1 MTLIATAPVLPHTE
15 RQDEEAK
22 ANHGAPSRKP
32 PRNSTADRRRTRQGP
47 RRVDC
52 AIKRNGAGS
61 VEEKP
66 EDQDGMEQAQ
76 HDLLADLRRARR
88 SLRLQGMKEPP
99 GGCAP
104 DAGAKISDAAATVMG
119 SWSFIIVQSA
129 ILFVWIPANLV
140 GAMRGWDPYPF
151 ILLNLALSFQAAY
164 AAPVIMMSQNRQQEI
179 DRKAAENDYRI
190 NVKAELEIELLHEK
204 IDQLREREVLK
215 LTEAVRML
223 TELLEQSASGARESD
238 AEGGRPS

>member
-1 MTLIATAPVLPHTE
+1 
-15 RQDEEAK
+15 
-22 ANHGAPSRKP
+22 
-32 PRNSTADRRRTRQGP
+32 
-47 RRVDC
+47 
-52 AIKRNGAGS
+52 
-61 VEEKP
+61 VEEKA
-66 EDQDGMEQAQ
+66 EDQDGMEQAE

-88 SLRLQGMKEPP
+88 SLRLQGMDQPP
-99 GGCAP
+99 AVARLTLGQRIA
-104 DAGAKISDAAATVMG
+104 DAVATVMG

-129 ILFVWIPANLV
+129 ILFVWITANLI

-164 AAPVIMMSQNRQQEI
+164 AAPVIMMSQNRQQDI

-215 LTEAVRML
+215 LTEAVRTL

>member
-1 MTLIATAPVLPHTE
+1 
-15 RQDEEAK
+15 
-22 ANHGAPSRKP
+22 
-32 PRNSTADRRRTRQGP
+32 
-47 RRVDC
+47 
-52 AIKRNGAGS
+52 
-61 VEEKP
+61 
-66 EDQDGMEQAQ
+66 MEQAE

-88 SLRLQGMKEPP
+88 SLRLRGMDQPP
-99 GGCAP
+99 AVARLTLGQRIA
-104 DAGAKISDAAATVMG
+104 DAVATVMG

-129 ILFVWIPANLV
+129 ILFVWITANLV
-140 GAMRGWDPYPF
+140 GAIRGWDPYPF

-164 AAPVIMMSQNRQQEI
+164 AAPVIMMSQNRQQDI

-215 LTEAVRML
+215 LTEAVRTL
-223 TELLEQSASGARESD
+223 TELLEQLASGARESD